1 MHGITQLLP
10 PRPVATTMGPLLL
23 GRRLLALATLF
34 AQVAG
39 PSCPAAVLKLS
50 PLPHSFAA
58 RDGQHCQLDGSWIIA
73 LPAVEALRRPAEMLA
88 AGIQART
95 GVQIEVLPPSTN
107 KPPRPKTI
115 TLHLSSPPA
124 SQQQP
129 QAFGATDEGYR
140 PPQCDVVS
148 MYLDQI
154 NAPYTMTEAEAE
166 ARTGGK
172 HTAFTAAA
180 SAGDGQDGATMD
192 NGVGIAKALDIPVYT
207 SIKAALM
214 NGTDTLGVDAVV
226 LIGEHGDYPVDEL
239 GRHMYPRKA
248 LFEQIAGVMAQTGK
262 VVLGLYPIVTSQYSL
277 TNLYQFYYHIR

>member
-1 MHGITQLLP
+1 MEL
-10 PRPVATTMGPLLL
+10 AL
-23 GRRLLALATLF
+23 GARLATLCQHLQL
-34 AQVAG
+34 APQ
-39 PSCPAAVLKLS
+39 PAAPVANAAAVGKRPRVAAICTTWHPQSHADVIVWKLLK
-50 PLPHSFAA
+50 
-58 RDGQHCQLDGSWIIA
+58 G
-73 LPAVEALRRPAEMLA
+73 
-88 AGIQART
+88 T
-95 GVQIEVLPPSTN
+95 T
-107 KPPRPKTI
+107 
-115 TLHLSSPPA
+115 
-124 SQQQP
+124 
-129 QAFGATDEGYR
+129 TDEGYR